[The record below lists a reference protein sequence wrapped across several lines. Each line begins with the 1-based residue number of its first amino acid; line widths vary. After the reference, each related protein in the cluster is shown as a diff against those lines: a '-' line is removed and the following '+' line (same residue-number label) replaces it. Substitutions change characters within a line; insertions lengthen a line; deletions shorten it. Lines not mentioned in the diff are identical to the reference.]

1 MQRDRL
7 ITSICIFAILV
18 ILLSVFK
25 TKSNKQRE
33 GYTNYVDPVKYNH
46 DYKLLEKNELLEKI
60 KLNKDLKDEI
70 IQEEIEKYREIV
82 SDKLIKI
89 LESQSSCITAE
100 NYFEN
105 KYKYPFIPIVDNKG
119 EPIASNYHIYEDI
132 GDTNC
137 SYLKIDDKLKRDK
150 TSNLFLNINEK

>member
-1 MQRDRL
+1 MKL
-7 ITSICIFAILV
+7 
-18 ILLSVFK
+18 FK
-25 TKSNKQRE
+25 KKQR
-33 GYTNYVDPVKYNH
+33 NI
-46 DYKLLEKNELLEKI
+46 EKI
-60 KLNKDLKDEI
+60 
-70 IQEEIEKYREIV
+70 
-82 SDKLIKI
+82 IK
-89 LESQSSCITAE
+89 

-150 TSNLFLNINEK
+150 TSNLFLNINEKQLTIN